1 MLVRMRETTADRV
14 REDQAPYRTKAGNLF
29 SHEDLDVYQT
39 EMRLI
44 SWLDRMSSQFTC
56 SSDLLSRLDK
66 STTSI
71 VLNTVEGNGRF
82 SGTDQAKFLGIAYR
96 ATVQSATLVDLT
108 TVGSCPADPSPVE
121 EGRDLLRRIAAMLRQ
136 LSKAVRDDI

>member
-1 MLVRMRETTADRV
+1 MTPPPHNVCQRCVRLFHLHAPRV
-14 REDQAPYRTKAGNLF
+14 WGGSGERTQGVPEKSAL
-29 SHEDLDVYQT
+29 S
-39 EMRLI
+39 
-44 SWLDRMSSQFTC
+44 SWLERMSSQCTC
-56 SSDLLSRLDK
+56 SSDLLSKLDK

-108 TVGSCPADPSPVE
+108 TADCCPADPSPVE

>member
-1 MLVRMRETTADRV
+1 
-14 REDQAPYRTKAGNLF
+14 
-29 SHEDLDVYQT
+29 
-39 EMRLI
+39 
-44 SWLDRMSSQFTC
+44 
-56 SSDLLSRLDK
+56 LSKLDK

-108 TVGSCPADPSPVE
+108 TVDSCPADPSPVE

>member
-1 MLVRMRETTADRV
+1 MRG
-14 REDQAPYRTKAGNLF
+14 TKKATKCGVAWIGAAGMVEHF
-29 SHEDLDVYQT
+29 GHERLKVYQKG
-39 EMRLI
+39 M
-44 SWLDRMSSQFTC
+44 QFTC
-56 SSDLLSRLDK
+56 SSDLLSKLDK

-108 TVGSCPADPSPVE
+108 TADSCPADPSPVE